1 MKEKQEEIRV
11 IFAKNIKKRREDLG
25 LTQENLAEMADL
37 SVQTI
42 NTIEG
47 CRMWISDKSIT
58 RLAKA
63 LNVEIFQLF
72 MPNQINF
79 NEIGTEQISI
89 LLTFWQKTKLVL
101 EKMNSQIDIEF
112 KDILKQSRQTK
123 KNKIT
128 SDNKNKNNKANRIR

>member
-11 IFAKNIKKRREDLG
+11 IFAQNIKKRRENLG
-25 LTQENLAEMADL
+25 LTQENLAELADL

-42 NTIEG
+42 NTIES

-72 MPNQINF
+72 MPNQINLK
-79 NEIGTEQISI
+79 EMEPEQISV

-112 KDILKQSRQTK
+112 KDVLKQSRQSK
-123 KNKIT
+123 KNNII
-128 SDNKNKNNKANRIR
+128 SDNKNKYNKANRIK

>member
-11 IFAKNIKKRREDLG
+11 IFAQNIKKRRENLG

-42 NTIEG
+42 NTIES

-72 MPNQINF
+72 MPNQINLK
-79 NEIGTEQISI
+79 EMEPEQISV

-112 KDILKQSRQTK
+112 KDVLKQSRQSK
-123 KNKIT
+123 KNNII
-128 SDNKNKNNKANRIR
+128 SDNKNKYNKANRIK

>member
-11 IFAKNIKKRREDLG
+11 IFAQNIKKRRENLG

-42 NTIEG
+42 NTIES

-63 LNVEIFQLF
+63 LDIEIFQLF

-79 NEIGTEQISI
+79 KEMEPEQISI

-112 KDILKQSRQTK
+112 KDVLKQSQQPK

-128 SDNKNKNNKANRIR
+128 SDNKNKQSKTNRIR

>member
-128 SDNKNKNNKANRIR
+128 SDNKNKNDKANRIR